1 MFEALAGWGVFLS
14 EVAKYIGVKKLR
26 EHSDKYAELELEL
39 LEESQKS
46 YDQRDDLKFV
56 ALFKEMA
63 LVREAFVRDMQ
74 LKDK

>member
-1 MFEALAGWGVFLS
+1 MLTALAPWGTFLA

-26 EHSDKYAELELEL
+26 EHSDKFAKLELEL
-39 LEESQKS
+39 LAEANKA

-56 ALFKEMA
+56 ALSKEMEI
-63 LVREAFVRDMQ
+63 VKEAFLRDMQ